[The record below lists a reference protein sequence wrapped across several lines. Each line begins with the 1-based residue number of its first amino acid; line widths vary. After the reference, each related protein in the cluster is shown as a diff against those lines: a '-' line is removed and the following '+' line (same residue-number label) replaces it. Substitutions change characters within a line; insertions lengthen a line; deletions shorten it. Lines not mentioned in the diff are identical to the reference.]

1 MKTPLTVYAI
11 AAGTAA
17 STTAY
22 ALVHLVPEEQR
33 MLVYIGLVAVFTMT
47 FSVAWAKGDGK

>member
-17 STTAY
+17 SVTAY
-22 ALVHLVPEEQR
+22 VLAHLVPEEQR

-47 FSVAWAKGDGK
+47 FSVAWAKGNGK